1 MSRDQIQAS
10 PRVPLRQLLGA
21 IAVLGLTSLGG
32 WVSYFHD
39 ALVIKRRWMSD
50 REYLEGSAVSSL
62 VPGPSFTN
70 FTIFAAYRLGGWI
83 AVPIGLVLVL
93 LPGAALMMVLSQWY
107 MSSASADPLVRHGLK
122 GLGAAAAGLTVVTV
136 LRQLRGGGLTRTIL
150 LVGGLGFVALGPLGL
165 SLMLAAPPLIA
176 LGIWLE
182 RPSQHLDVPLDVP
195 PREARQAPTSD
206 ATSPGATHGG

>member
-1 MSRDQIQAS
+1 MTNRQIQAS

-39 ALVIKRRWMSD
+39 ALVIKRRWMTD
-50 REYLEGSAVSSL
+50 REYLDGSAVSNL

-93 LPGAALMMVLSQWY
+93 LPGAVLMMVLSEWY
-107 MSSASADPLVRHGLK
+107 MSGAHADPMVRQALK

-136 LRQLRGGGLTRTIL
+136 LRQLQGGGLSRTVL
-150 LVGGLGFVALGPLGL
+150 VVGGIGFVALGPLGL
-165 SLMLAAPPLIA
+165 SLMLVAPPLIA
-176 LGIWLE
+176 LAVWLE
-182 RPSQHLDVPLDVP
+182 RPS
-195 PREARQAPTSD
+195 RQLPDPSK
-206 ATSPGATHGG
+206 ATAGD

>member
-1 MSRDQIQAS
+1 MTNRQIQQS

-21 IAVLGLTSLGG
+21 IGVLGLTSLGG

-39 ALVIKRRWMSD
+39 ALVIKRRWMTD
-50 REYLEGSAVSSL
+50 HEYLDGSAVSSL

-93 LPGAALMMVLSQWY
+93 LPGAVLMMVLSEWY
-107 MSSASADPLVRHGLK
+107 MAGANADPLVRQALK

-136 LRQLRGGGLTRTIL
+136 LRQLRGGALSRTVWV
-150 LVGGLGFVALGPLGL
+150 VGGLGFVALGPLGL

-176 LGIWLE
+176 LAIWLE
-182 RPSQHLDVPLDVP
+182 RPSQH
-195 PREARQAPTSD
+195 APVQVAAD
-206 ATSPGATHGG
+206 AGAAPGE